1 MQIESLKVFCDLAE
15 SRSFTS
21 AARISGITQSAV
33 SQQISTLEKHFD
45 ALLIERSKK
54 MFRLTKE
61 GQLLYKYSKEM
72 MNSYETLNSRMQ
84 SLQNV
89 VSGNIRVSTIYSIG
103 LHTLPP
109 FLKLFLKDFPTV
121 NVHVEYS
128 HADKIRE
135 DVMGNVVDLGLVAYP
150 GKDPKLTII
159 PLVEEPLVLIC
170 NPSHPLAG
178 QKSVNLAEIA
188 GENLVGFHIDI
199 PTRRGIDRVLREKKV
214 NLNPVMEF
222 DNIETVKR
230 AVEIG
235 SGVAIVPEVTVA
247 QEVSLNSLV
256 KISFRDV
263 KLSRPVAAVYKKTKV
278 LSPALEQFLSIL
290 AGK

>member
-1 MQIESLKVFCDLAE
+1 MQIENLKIFSDLAE

-21 AARISGITQSAV
+21 AARINEITQSAV
-33 SQQISTLEKHFD
+33 SQQINMLEKHFN

-72 MNSYETLNSRMQ
+72 IDSYETLNSLMQ
-84 SLQNV
+84 SLQNM
-89 VSGNIRVSTIYSIG
+89 VSGNIRVSTIYSIW

-109 FLKLFLKDFPTV
+109 FLKLFLKEFPTV

-135 DVMGNVVDLGLVAYP
+135 DVLGNVVDLGLVAYP

-170 NPSHPLAG
+170 NPSHTLAR
-178 QKSVNLAEIA
+178 QKSVNLSEIT

-247 QEVSLNSLV
+247 QEVSLKSLAKV
-256 KISFRDV
+256 RFRDV
-263 KLSRPVAAVYKKTKV
+263 NLSRPVAAVYKKTKV